1 MSSGIVPFAALGA
14 GVLTFVSPC
23 ILPLIPAYIA
33 FMTGVSTGDGDGEAR
48 RLPRVLAQAL
58 LFVLGFTLVFVGMGA
73 SASALGG
80 FLARGSDVFD
90 VVAGVLFVVFGVLM
104 LGVIKVPWLYAEAR
118 FDMAGARRF
127 GGLAALAMGMAFAF
141 GWSPCVGPIL
151 GSILMMA
158 ADTAE
163 AGRGAAL
170 LAVYSLGLGVPFV
183 VTALLLDRLVRPL
196 SWLKRHALV
205 INRVAAVVLI
215 VVGVLIALGW
225 MSAVVGAVSRVLPQM
240 GG

>member
-33 FMTGVSTGDGDGEAR
+33 FMTGVATGAGEGKR
-48 RLPRVLAQAL
+48 RRAPRVLMQAL
-58 LFVLGFTLVFVGMGA
+58 LFVLGFTLVFVGLGA

-80 FLARGSDVFD
+80 ILARGSEVLDVI
-90 VVAGVLFVVFGVLM
+90 AGVLFVVFGVLM

-118 FDMAGARRF
+118 FDMARTRRF
-127 GGLAALAMGMAFAF
+127 GGLAALVMGMAFAF

-163 AGRGAAL
+163 AGKGAAL
-170 LAVYSLGLGVPFV
+170 LAIYSLGLGVPFV
-183 VTALLLDRLVRPL
+183 LTALLLDRLAQPL

-215 VVGVLIALGW
+215 VVGVLIALGQ
-225 MSAVVGAVSRVLPQM
+225 MGVLAGALSRVIPQI

>member
-33 FMTGVSTGDGDGEAR
+33 FMTGVATGAGEGER
-48 RLPRVLAQAL
+48 RRAPRVLMQAL
-58 LFVLGFTLVFVGMGA
+58 LFVLGFTLVFVGLGA

-80 FLARGSDVFD
+80 ILARGSEVLDVI
-90 VVAGVLFVVFGVLM
+90 AGVLFVVFGVLM

-118 FDMAGARRF
+118 FDMARTRRF
-127 GGLAALAMGMAFAF
+127 GGLAALVMGMAFAF

-163 AGRGAAL
+163 AGKGAAL
-170 LAVYSLGLGVPFV
+170 LAIYSLGLGVPFV
-183 VTALLLDRLVRPL
+183 ATALLLDRLAQPL

-215 VVGVLIALGW
+215 VVGVLIALGQ
-225 MSAVVGAVSRVLPQM
+225 MGVLAGFLSRVIPQI